1 MGFQAVQVANLQFKG
16 SQVVKNLLLGVN
28 QSKRKVFLKGPC
40 SKQKYVWQIS
50 NASTLRLR
58 CKFILFRQVRSKK
71 MGYPSQIITEICNN

>member
-40 SKQKYVWQIS
+40 SKQKYV
-50 NASTLRLR
+50 
-58 CKFILFRQVRSKK
+58 
-71 MGYPSQIITEICNN
+71 